1 MLAVMFVSILRA
13 MLFNESFLA
22 YKRMEMKSKGSR
34 TDSIKGSSSASDSN
48 YDQDIQNQHALTN
61 LISEINKQTIVEGQ
75 GAKLDS
81 IIRHIQYIKAT
92 DNGKCVVFSQWS
104 KTLEMLQ
111 KGLSANGIKSTSI
124 NTSVALNKSR
134 VAKFQQD
141 PNVNVIL
148 LHARS
153 QSSGL
158 TLVQAQTVFIV
169 EPVLNE
175 SLEKQAIN
183 RIHRIGQS
191 KEVRNNY

>member
-1 MLAVMFVSILRA
+1 
-13 MLFNESFLA
+13 
-22 YKRMEMKSKGSR
+22 MEMQRKEVNASA
-34 TDSIKGSSSASDSN
+34 SIGGPNSTSSSVTH
-48 YDQDIQNQHALTN
+48 DQDEVENQRSLTN
-61 LISEINKQTIVEGQ
+61 LISEINKQTIVKGQ

-81 IIRHIQYIKAT
+81 IVRHIQYIKAT
-92 DNGKCVVFSQWS
+92 NNGKCVVFSQWS

-111 KGLSANGIKSTSI
+111 KGLSANGIKSTAI
-124 NTSVALNKSR
+124 NTAVASNKS
-134 VAKFQQD
+134 KISQFQED
-141 PNVNVIL
+141 PKINVIL

-158 TLVQAQTVFIV
+158 TLVQAQTVFII

-191 KEVRNNY
+191 KEVDILLMPN

>member
-1 MLAVMFVSILRA
+1 
-13 MLFNESFLA
+13 
-22 YKRMEMKSKGSR
+22 MEMQSKDLHQTNDTSGPSNASNSSTDQGAESQGS
-34 TDSIKGSSSASDSN
+34 
-48 YDQDIQNQHALTN
+48 LTN

-75 GAKLDS
+75 GAKLDI

-92 DNGKCVVFSQWS
+92 NNGKCVVFSQWS

-111 KGLSANGIKSTSI
+111 KGLSANGIKYTSI
-124 NTSVALNKSR
+124 NTSVASNKSR
-134 VAKFQQD
+134 ITQFQQD
-141 PNVNVIL
+141 PNINVIL

-191 KEVRNNY
+191 KEVYIYNYTYIVTTSHSRLTESNLI